1 MIFWF
6 KTICSWPTDKPYLQ
20 KIWWIVCSRW
30 IYGWALIRDDRCAL
44 GRSDRDGMVLVS
56 IRYSIIS
63 IRFFTLQGSFVNIS
77 RNSSSKDEK
86 KKTSMM
92 LLRTC
97 ITLFFLW
104 SLKLDILWNV
114 HAALFHTMKV
124 DGDWSFFFYSEM
136 PKITIKYDQ
145 IVHMTSLMWRMN
157 WNWSRFSLAVF
168 PVSKISDNS
177 SHKGIN

>member
-6 KTICSWPTDKPYLQ
+6 KTICSWPTDKSYLQ

-86 KKTSMM
+86 KKTSLM

-97 ITLFFLW
+97 ITLFFSVELKIRYFVKCSRC
-104 SLKLDILWNV
+104 SLPYNESGWGLE
-114 HAALFHTMKV
+114 
-124 DGDWSFFFYSEM
+124 FFFIQ
-136 PKITIKYDQ
+136 KCQK
-145 IVHMTSLMWRMN
+145 
-157 WNWSRFSLAVF
+157 
-168 PVSKISDNS
+168 
-177 SHKGIN
+177 